1 MWIDLVYLPK
11 MYNSECNMKCKYY
24 TFHVSGLTNNDAI
37 VVEVNERAA
46 CVSNID
52 KSQPSRYEVI
62 QN

>member
-1 MWIDLVYLPK
+1 
-11 MYNSECNMKCKYY
+11 MKCKYY

-37 VVEVNERAA
+37 VVEVNEKAA